1 MHLWATVK
9 REKIRI
15 QISTFVICIITAKCN
30 WQMSGNDS
38 FLSTRTYTLLTG
50 ATNIAKS
57 MVNTINPIFEKTA
70 WQNFTA
76 DFSRSINLSPK
87 FSYWE
92 KRIQKKE
99 TTCTKFKWKMLY
111 RKTIYFFFMIRKT
124 VSQHEWEILTV
135 WFRKGEESTSFF
147 ACPISRF
154 VRYFFFIWQKRN
166 YSNYIILLIKGHKYM
181 VCFEMHVL
189 SCIYTRKENVTEG

>member
-1 MHLWATVK
+1 MHYNW
-9 REKIRI
+9 
-15 QISTFVICIITAKCN
+15 KCN

-38 FLSTRTYTLLTG
+38 FLSTRTSTTFTG
-50 ATNIAKS
+50 AKS

-92 KRIQKKE
+92 KRIQK
-99 TTCTKFKWKMLY
+99 
-111 RKTIYFFFMIRKT
+111 RKPPVQNSNGKCYIARRFFFMIQKT

-147 ACPISRF
+147 ACPIFRF
-154 VRYFFFIWQKRN
+154 VRYIFLFDKGE
-166 YSNYIILLIKGHKYM
+166 IILI
-181 VCFEMHVL
+181 
-189 SCIYTRKENVTEG
+189 I